1 MPCKACGRRFAPDRV
16 ALHEQIC
23 IKTGQ
28 KKRKQFDTMM
38 YRVKGTD
45 IEPFVKK
52 GLVKKQMEVSVP
64 SLILIPNHYPSSF
77 SNSFITSIS
86 NHFVIVH
93 GSK

>member
-64 SLILIPNHYPSSF
+64 ILH
-77 SNSFITSIS
+77 SNSKSLSLLLFQFLYNFYLESLCNCIW
-86 NHFVIVH
+86 F
-93 GSK
+93 